1 LFVVDLKFEVQNLSQ
16 TWILI
21 SSPENKLWKEGS
33 ERKCKLYWEGTN
45 FPSLLKLILVMKW
58 KKHIDGQDWSV
69 TLGFVLMFPTEFVPH
84 LEWEGIPLDEWEE
97 IPLGK
102 PRGKWMPV
110 ISNSKLGVIFYIVS
124 TCLCH

>member
-1 LFVVDLKFEVQNLSQ
+1 
-16 TWILI
+16 
-21 SSPENKLWKEGS
+21 
-33 ERKCKLYWEGTN
+33 
-45 FPSLLKLILVMKW
+45 
-58 KKHIDGQDWSV
+58 
-69 TLGFVLMFPTEFVPH
+69 

-102 PRGKWMPV
+102 PQGKWMPV